1 MKNLADRNFLLPL
14 WLGSAATVTIARFF
28 QAADP
33 GYDLGLQL
41 QAAHNLLAGRGLAT
55 FSELGP
61 NLSHPNVLVPLTW
74 FPAGYSLAAAAFSSA
89 GLGVGMTVK
98 VLGAAATMLGWW
110 GWARLAQSF
119 IGEGVTRP
127 IWKWAAIVIAVTAPL
142 LFTQPW
148 GGTDIFLWA
157 VVPWVIECYG

>member
-1 MKNLADRNFLLPL
+1 MKNVASNVLLPL
-14 WLGSAATVTIARFF
+14 WLGSAATVTMARFF

-61 NLSHPNVLVPLTW
+61 NLSRPNVLVPLTW

-89 GLGVGMTVK
+89 GLGVG
-98 VLGAAATMLGWW
+98 
-110 GWARLAQSF
+110 
-119 IGEGVTRP
+119 
-127 IWKWAAIVIAVTAPL
+127 
-142 LFTQPW
+142 
-148 GGTDIFLWA
+148 
-157 VVPWVIECYG
+157 